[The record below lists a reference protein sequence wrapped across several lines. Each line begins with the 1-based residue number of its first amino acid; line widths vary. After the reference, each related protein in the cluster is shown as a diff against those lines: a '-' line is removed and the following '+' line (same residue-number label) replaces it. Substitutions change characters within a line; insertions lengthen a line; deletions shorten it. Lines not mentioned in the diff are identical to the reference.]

1 LGIEAWGDS
10 LAGMARQR
18 MRRYISEFLHDE
30 DGAITADWVV
40 LTALIVTMSL
50 IVIMTIRNQM
60 TGDFSVVLQRAVEQ
74 TAL

>member
-1 LGIEAWGDS
+1 
-10 LAGMARQR
+10 
-18 MRRYISEFLHDE
+18 MRRYLSEFLHDE